1 MAEMGEVAMSM
12 YEQVAAHT
20 APVEAGFYSL
30 LDSLDQYR
38 ELLERLIAELSEA
51 AEPNGPLI
59 KRFRA
64 FMGRADA
71 MTQILEDDVLTEM
84 LSMLDRLHA
93 VKDTEEGNFI

>member
-1 MAEMGEVAMSM
+1 MAEMGEVAVSM

-20 APVEAGFYSL
+20 ASVESGFYAL

-38 ELLERLIAELSEA
+38 ALLEGFIEELSA
-51 AEPNGPLI
+51 AEEPNGPLI

-64 FMGRADA
+64 FIGRAEA
-71 MTQILEDDVLTEM
+71 MERILEDDVLTEM

-93 VKDTEEGNFI
+93 VKDTEEGKFI

>member
-20 APVEAGFYSL
+20 ATVETGFYAL

-38 ELLERLIAELSEA
+38 ALLERLLSELSEA
-51 AEPNGPLI
+51 AEPNQPLI

-64 FMGRADA
+64 FTGRAEA

-93 VKDTEEGNFI
+93 VKDTEEGKFI